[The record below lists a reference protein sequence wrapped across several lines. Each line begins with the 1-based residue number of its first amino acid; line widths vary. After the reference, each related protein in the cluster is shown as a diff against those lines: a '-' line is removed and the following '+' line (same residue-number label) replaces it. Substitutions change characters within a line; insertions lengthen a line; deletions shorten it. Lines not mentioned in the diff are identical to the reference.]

1 MDRENSYSGVII
13 NKVFKSYKKLTSITD
28 EDAPFTFS
36 GSGSYSSDE
45 IETPNNLTLGDHHA
59 LYCFLYHK
67 LSQHLNIQ
75 KWGNVI
81 HSRIEVLTKINHQIH
96 KSLFQGLGETYL

>member
-45 IETPNNLTLGDHHA
+45 TD
-59 LYCFLYHK
+59 
-67 LSQHLNIQ
+67 S
-75 KWGNVI
+75 
-81 HSRIEVLTKINHQIH
+81 
-96 KSLFQGLGETYL
+96 